1 MECRRCALFSHSPSV
16 DVSSEKLRHVT
27 NTYLKTNCIVCSN
40 FLFVFFLGLLACLC
54 PCVKQRSRSSSSEN
68 VSSRRKKKTK
78 EFDNKVRMAVLYIFL
93 TTPCLG
99 IRLSNDLTDNC
110 MVLVS

>member
-54 PCVKQRSRSSSSEN
+54 PCVKQRSRSSASVNLSN
-68 VSSRRKKKTK
+68 RRKKNK
-78 EFDNKVRMAVLYIFL
+78 EFDNKVHMAVLYIFL
-93 TTPCLG
+93 MMPCLG

-110 MVLVS
+110 MVLMS